1 MICFDEGEYM
11 KFIDFFSGIGGFH
24 SGLEKAGMECV
35 GWCEFDK
42 FAQASYRAMY
52 DTDNLWFGDDVTKV
66 KGKDL
71 PKADLWTFGF
81 PCQDISI
88 AGKQKGIKEGTRSG
102 LFYEIMRLLD
112 ECKENKPQWIM
123 CENVKNLLSIDGGGG
138 FLTVVSEMAERGYS
152 IEWKVYNSKDYGV
165 PQNRERIYIVGYY
178 GNKCTGSLLPIK
190 RENSNATSGIKTIKE
205 NNFIDLSKQKVKIT
219 NNSRCL
225 IARYTSGITNQAAV
239 NSGVISVRAILTPDR
254 LDERQNGRRLK
265 KEGEPAFTLT
275 SQDRH
280 GVLIKNATK
289 QGHSMAEVG
298 DGIDLAYPDSETR
311 RGRVQPQRSNTLTTS
326 DNLGVLVNDEPIRI
340 RKLTPKECWRLQ
352 GFTDKQFERAAAV
365 NSNSQLYKQ
374 AGNAVT
380 VNVVE
385 EIGRHIIGVANEE
398 NCKNK

>member
-1 MICFDEGEYM
+1 M

-24 SGLEKAGMECV
+24 TGLEKAGMKCI

-66 KGKDL
+66 KGKNL

-81 PCQDISI
+81 PCQDVSI

-102 LFYEIMRLLD
+102 LFYEIMRLID
-112 ECKENKPQWIM
+112 ECEENKPKWLV

-152 IEWKVYNSKDYGV
+152 IEWGVYNSKNYGV
-165 PQNRERIYIVGYY
+165 PQNRERVYIVGYS
-178 GNKCTGSLLPIK
+178 GRECSGKLLPNP
-190 RENSNATSGIKTIKE
+190 RESATTLKQVIGGSQGMRVYDPEGTSCTLSAQGGGMGAKTGLYTVTESGVHNLGSVSSYKNDYTVHASGIARTLMACSYKHVPQVV
-205 NNFIDLSKQKVKIT
+205 LSNVDRRVHKV
-219 NNSRCL
+219 
-225 IARYTSGITNQAAV
+225 A
-239 NSGVISVRAILTPDR
+239 
-254 LDERQNGRRLK
+254 
-265 KEGEPAFTLT
+265 
-275 SQDRH
+275 
-280 GVLIKNATK
+280 IKNATK
-289 QGHSMAEVG
+289 QGYSMAEVG
-298 DGIDLAYPDSETR
+298 DGIDLAYPNSETR
-311 RGRVQPQRSNTLTTS
+311 RGRVQPQQSNTLTTN
-326 DNLGVLVNDEPIRI
+326 DNLGVLVDDQPIRI

-352 GFTDKQFERAAAV
+352 GFSDAQYEKAAAV

-385 EIGRHIIGVANEE
+385 EIGRHIMSAAHEDRGN
-398 NCKNK
+398 